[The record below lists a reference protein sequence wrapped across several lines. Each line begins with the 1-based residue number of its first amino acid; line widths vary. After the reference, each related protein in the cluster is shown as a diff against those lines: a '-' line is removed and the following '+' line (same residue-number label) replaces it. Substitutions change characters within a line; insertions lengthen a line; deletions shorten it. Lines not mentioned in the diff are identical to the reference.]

1 MKSLHKKLNLEKMWD
16 ISDQIHY
23 ELVTFEI
30 RYKAVKGVQVKLG
43 FVYSIREIILDKVM
57 AMYEVI
63 KI

>member
-1 MKSLHKKLNLEKMWD
+1 MKSLHKKLNIWMWD

-30 RYKAVKGVQVKLG
+30 RYKAVKEVQVKLN
-43 FVYSIREIILDKVM
+43 FVYSFRLSETIKVM